1 MKYYVVALFDDN
13 SYEILHPIQ
22 RKYSK
27 KFRAN
32 RTSPTPFIALDIIDT
47 PNIEKITPVIEK
59 VLKPYKQFKV
69 QLCDNVSIS
78 DSLRTLNLEVENRG
92 YIKKIYTALTDSFE
106 LHGLNVK
113 FTPKEDLGL
122 SLATVSNI
130 NKDNKSPGNY
140 VACDESNK
148 EETAPVLKVNRLEIW
163 KLTPNKREMC
173 IKSFPLRSF

>member
-1 MKYYVVALFDDN
+1 MKYYIVALFDND
-13 SYEILHPIQ
+13 SYEIIHPIQ

-32 RTSPTPFIALDIIDT
+32 RNSPTPFIALDIIDSQ
-47 PNIEKITPVIEK
+47 NIEKITPIIEK

-106 LHGLNVK
+106 LHGMNIK
-113 FTPKEDLGL
+113 FAPKEELGL
-122 SLATVSNI
+122 SLATVNNL
-130 NKDNKSPGNY
+130 NKDTKSTSNY
-140 VACDESNK
+140 VACDESKK
-148 EETAPVLKVNRLEIW
+148 EENSTVLKVNRLEIW
-163 KLTPNKREMC
+163 KLTPNKKEMC
-173 IKSFPLRSF
+173 VKSFPLRSF

>member
-1 MKYYVVALFDDN
+1 MKYYVVALFDND
-13 SYEILHPIQ
+13 SYDIIQPIQ
-22 RKYSK
+22 RKFSK

-32 RTSPTPFIALDIIDT
+32 RNSPTPFIALDVIES

-69 QLCDNVSIS
+69 QLCDNVSVS
-78 DSLRTLNLEVENRG
+78 DSLKTLNLEVENRG

-113 FTPKEDLGL
+113 FVPKEDLGL
-122 SLATVSNI
+122 SLATMNNY
-130 NKDNKSPGNY
+130 NKGPLNY
-140 VACDESNK
+140 VACDDASK
-148 EETAPVLKVNRLEIW
+148 EENSIKVKVNRLEIW
-163 KLTPNKREMC
+163 KLSPSKKEMC